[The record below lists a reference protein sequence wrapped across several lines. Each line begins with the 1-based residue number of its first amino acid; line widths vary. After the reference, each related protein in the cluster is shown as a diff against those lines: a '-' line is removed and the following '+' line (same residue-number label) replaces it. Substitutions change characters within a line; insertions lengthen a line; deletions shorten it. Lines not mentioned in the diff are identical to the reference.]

1 MACWGWLTCSFIA
14 GAVIGFAGCKV
25 LDYYKNKK

>member
-1 MACWGWLTCSFIA
+1 MACWGWMTATLLF
-14 GAVIGFAGCKV
+14 GLVIGFAGCKV